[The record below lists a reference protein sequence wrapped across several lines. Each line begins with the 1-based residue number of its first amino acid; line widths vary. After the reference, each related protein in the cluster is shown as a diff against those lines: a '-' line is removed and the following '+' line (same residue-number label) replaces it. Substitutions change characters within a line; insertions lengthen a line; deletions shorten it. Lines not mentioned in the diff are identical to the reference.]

1 MKTIDDIN
9 AEVEANGYANL
20 TDEEINVFIDWKCG
34 LATRD
39 AEFKK
44 KLDTY
49 DAKLKIAADAYEKIA
64 DNATAKFNALIAK
77 PLALLEVNDA

>member
-1 MKTIDDIN
+1 MRSIDDIN

-20 TDEEINVFIDWKCG
+20 TDEEINAYIDWKCG

-39 AEFKK
+39 AEFLKK
-44 KLDTY
+44 METY
-49 DAKLKIAADAYEKIA
+49 DEQLKIAADAYGKIA

-77 PLALLEVNDA
+77 PLQLLEIEDA

>member
-1 MKTIDDIN
+1 MRSIDDIH

-20 TDEEINVFIDWKCG
+20 TDEEINAYIDWKCG

-39 AEFKK
+39 AEFLKK
-44 KLDTY
+44 METY
-49 DAKLKIAADAYEKIA
+49 DGQLKIAANAYGKIA

-77 PLALLEVNDA
+77 PLALLEVDDA